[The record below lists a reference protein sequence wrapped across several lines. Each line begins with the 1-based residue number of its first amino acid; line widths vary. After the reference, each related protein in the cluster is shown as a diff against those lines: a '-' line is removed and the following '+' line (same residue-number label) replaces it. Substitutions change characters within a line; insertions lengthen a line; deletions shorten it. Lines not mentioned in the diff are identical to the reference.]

1 MSSNQPRGGG
11 AGGGGGGPSRP
22 SSSSSHQSRSHP
34 YSQSTHDLEPA
45 FKYCADKTTK
55 YKGLAKIGQGTFG
68 EVWKVT
74 FIKFSSHGISE
85 KIDFKIYFL
94 NDSFKV

>member
-11 AGGGGGGPSRP
+11 AGGGGGGPSRS

-34 YSQSTHDLEPA
+34 YNQSTHDLEPA
-45 FKYCADKTTK
+45 FKYCADKTAK

-68 EVWKVT
+68 EVWKV
-74 FIKFSSHGISE
+74 FFVSS
-85 KIDFKIYFL
+85 L
-94 NDSFKV
+94 V